1 MKAWPRTADIEPGA
15 SSDYLKRMKLTLPL
29 ALTLAATLA
38 ISGCQKTADAAFG
51 AKVRAYLLAH
61 PEVLQEMATKLQE
74 QEQLKQQTASKD
86 AVQKF
91 RQRLERDPRDL
102 VANPGGTIT
111 VVEFYDYNCGYCKLS
126 APDVV
131 KLIKS
136 NPDVRFVFK
145 EFAFQTENSI
155 AASRMALTAGAKPQ
169 GVALYSALMAQK
181 PLNPGSIDQA
191 FRAAGVDPVAARKA
205 AADPAI
211 ERQISDTHDL
221 ARSLG
226 IDGTPAF
233 VVGDNIISGA
243 DMNALRTAIE
253 AARAGPMKRPG
264 SPT

>member
-1 MKAWPRTADIEPGA
+1 MNRIT
-15 SSDYLKRMKLTLPL
+15 SL
-29 ALTLAATLA
+29 ALALVAGLAL
-38 ISGCQKTADAAFG
+38 SGCQKTEDAAFG

-91 RQRLERDPRDL
+91 RQQLERDPRDL
-102 VANPGGTIT
+102 VANPGGAIT
-111 VVEFYDYNCGYCKLS
+111 VVEFYDYNCGYCKL
-126 APDVV
+126 AAADVV
-131 KLIKS
+131 KLVKS

-155 AASRMALTAGAKPQ
+155 AASRMALTAAAKPK
-169 GVALYSALMAQK
+169 GVALYGALMAQK
-181 PLNPGSIDQA
+181 PLNPETIDRA
-191 FRAAGVDPVAARKA
+191 FRSVGVDLEAARKA
-205 AADPAI
+205 AGDPAI
-211 ERQISDTHDL
+211 ERQISDAHDL

-233 VVGDNIISGA
+233 VIGDRVIHGA
-243 DMNALRTAIE
+243 DIAALRTAID
-253 AARAGPMKRPG
+253 AARAGPLKRTG

>member
-1 MKAWPRTADIEPGA
+1 M
-15 SSDYLKRMKLTLPL
+15 KRMTPL
-29 ALTLAATLA
+29 ALALA
-38 ISGCQKTADAAFG
+38 IALALSGCQKTDDAAFG

-91 RQRLERDPRDL
+91 RQQLERDPRDL
-102 VANPGGTIT
+102 VANPAGTIT
-111 VVEFYDYNCGYCKLS
+111 VVEFYDYNCGYCKL
-126 APDVV
+126 AAADVV

-155 AASRMALTAGAKPQ
+155 AASRMALTAGAKPK
-169 GVALYSALMAQK
+169 GVALYGALMAQK
-181 PLNPGSIDQA
+181 PLNPETIDRA
-191 FRAAGVDPVAARKA
+191 FRSVGVDPDAARRA
-205 AADPAI
+205 SGDPAI
-211 ERQISDTHDL
+211 ERQISDAHDL

-233 VVGDNIISGA
+233 VIGDRVIHGA
-243 DMNALRTAIE
+243 DMVALKAAID
-253 AARAGPMKRPG
+253 AARAGPLKRPG

>member
-1 MKAWPRTADIEPGA
+1 M
-15 SSDYLKRMKLTLPL
+15 
-29 ALTLAATLA
+29 
-38 ISGCQKTADAAFG
+38 
-51 AKVRAYLLAH
+51 
-61 PEVLQEMATKLQE
+61 
-74 QEQLKQQTASKD
+74 
-86 AVQKF
+86 
-91 RQRLERDPRDL
+91 
-102 VANPGGTIT
+102 
-111 VVEFYDYNCGYCKLS
+111 VEFYDYNCGYCKLS

>member
-1 MKAWPRTADIEPGA
+1 MRAWSRTADIEPGEA
-15 SSDYLKRMKLTLPL
+15 TDYLEPMKLSLPL
-29 ALTLAATLA
+29 ALTLAAALV
-38 ISGCQKTADAAFG
+38 ISGCQKTDDAAFG

-74 QEQLKQQTASKD
+74 QQQLKQQTASKD

-102 VANPGGTIT
+102 VANPGGSIT

-126 APDVV
+126 APDVM

-155 AASRMALTAGAKPQ
+155 AASRMALTSVAKPQ

-181 PLNPGSIDQA
+181 PLTPESIDRV
-191 FRAAGVDPVAARKA
+191 FRAVGIDPLAARRA
-205 AADPAI
+205 AAGPEI

-233 VVGDNIISGA
+233 VIGDKIISGA
-243 DMNALRTAIE
+243 DMEALRTAIN
-253 AARAGPMKRPG
+253 AARAGPLKRPG